1 MREALRTLESAAL
14 VDRLTALSYVA
25 GANVELDDEERHAT
39 LRRAELLLAAGG
51 NPRREFDL
59 DDRAVTAVGDDLDS
73 PAARA
78 QLFAGLEAL
87 AAETTHLAETDA
99 ARLRLLAEPDLA
111 WQCFAR
117 ALLADAL
124 AD

>member
-1 MREALRTLESAAL
+1 MLAF
-14 VDRLTALSYVA
+14 VA
-25 GANVELDDEERHAT
+25 GTEVELDAHERHAT

-51 NPRREFDL
+51 NPRRELDL
-59 DDRAVTAVGDDLDS
+59 DDRAVTAVADDLDS

-78 QLFAGLEAL
+78 QLLSGLEAL
-87 AAETTHLAETDA
+87 ASETADLTETDA
-99 ARLRLLAEPDLA
+99 ARLRLLNEPDLA

-124 AD
+124 AE